1 MQNLQKIIIFGFP
14 HCGTTILRSII
25 GHIEEVYEIIDEI
38 SSINDEIINKI
49 DPKLLENKKY
59 ILCKFPYTSTEFF
72 KDEKYND
79 YIKIF
84 ILRNPAFV
92 FSSLNERYN
101 NKLPDYFIDNYLNS
115 LSYYVANNNNDN
127 QNVSNNLY
135 IIKYEALFYQNY
147 LNLKRIFH
155 SIGFNYTDKI
165 FNNEKYANKC
175 QHLSDKINIPKVKP
189 KNQNKQHGLYRLYQ
203 INKPFIN
210 NNDIT
215 KINLT
220 EKQKEAFKNNELIKQ
235 IFPGYAE
242 LPIDKI

>member
-1 MQNLQKIIIFGFP
+1 MQNYQKIIIFGFP

-25 GHIEEVYEIIDEI
+25 GHIEEVYEIVDETPNIDDNF
-38 SSINDEIINKI
+38 INQI
-49 DPKLLENKKY
+49 DPKLLKNKKY

-72 KDEKYND
+72 TDEKYNN

-101 NKLPDYFIDNYLNS
+101 NKLPDYFVDNYLNS

-127 QNVSNNLY
+127 QNVTNNLY

-147 LNLKRIFH
+147 LNLKRIFNT
-155 SIGFNYTDKI
+155 IGFNYTDEI
-165 FNNEKYANKC
+165 FNNEKYVNRC
-175 QHLSDKINIPKVKP
+175 QHLSDKINIPTVKP
-189 KNQNKQHGLYRLYQ
+189 KNQHNQHDLYRLYQ

-210 NNDIT
+210 NNDVS

-220 EKQKEAFKNNELIKQ
+220 EKQKEAFKNNELIKK

-242 LPIDKI
+242 LHII

>member
-1 MQNLQKIIIFGFP
+1 MQKFQKIIIFGFP

-38 SSINDEIINKI
+38 PSINDEFINKI

-72 KDEKYND
+72 TDEKYKD

-101 NKLPDYFIDNYLNS
+101 NKLPHHFIDNYLNS

-127 QNVSNNLY
+127 QNITNNLY
-135 IIKYEALFYQNY
+135 IIKYEALFYNNY
-147 LNLKRIFH
+147 LNLKRIFDT
-155 SIGFNYTDKI
+155 IGFNYTDEI
-165 FNNEKYANKC
+165 FNNEKYVNKC
-175 QHLSDKINIPKVKP
+175 QHLPDKTQIPNVKP
-189 KNQNKQHGLYRLYQ
+189 TNQHKQHDLYRLYQ

-210 NNDIT
+210 NNDVS

-220 EKQKEAFKNNELIKQ
+220 EKQKEVFKNNELIKQ
-235 IFPGYAE
+235 IFHVYAE

>member
-1 MQNLQKIIIFGFP
+1 MKETKKIIIFGFP

-25 GHIEEVYEIIDEI
+25 GHIEEVYEIVDEI
-38 SSINDEIINKI
+38 PSIDDEFISKI
-49 DPKLLENKKY
+49 DPSLLENKKY
-59 ILCKFPYTSTEFF
+59 ILGKFPYTSTEFF
-72 KDEKYND
+72 SHEKYKD

-101 NKLPDYFIDNYLNS
+101 NNLEDHYITDYLNS
-115 LSYYVANNNNDN
+115 LAYYVENNNNDN
-127 QNVSNNLY
+127 INITNNLY
-135 IIKYEALFYQNY
+135 LIKYEDLFYNNY
-147 LNLKRIFH
+147 VNLKRIFNT
-155 SIGFNYTDKI
+155 IGFNYTDKI
-165 FNNEKYANKC
+165 FNNNKYVNKC

-189 KNQNKQHGLYRLYQ
+189 TNKEHGLYRLYQ

-210 NNDIT
+210 NNDIS

-220 EKQKEAFKNNELIKQ
+220 EKQKEAFKNNEFIKK

>member
-1 MQNLQKIIIFGFP
+1 MQKLQKIIVFGFP

-25 GHIEEVYEIIDEI
+25 GHIEEVYEIIDETPNI
-38 SSINDEIINKI
+38 DDDFINKI

-72 KDEKYND
+72 TDEKYNK

-101 NKLPDYFIDNYLNS
+101 NNLPDYFIDNYLKS

-127 QNVSNNLY
+127 KNITNNLY
-135 IIKYEALFYQNY
+135 IIKYESLFYENY
-147 LNLKRIFH
+147 LNLKRIFDT
-155 SIGFNYTDKI
+155 IGFNYTDEI
-165 FNNEKYANKC
+165 FNNEKYVNKC

-189 KNQNKQHGLYRLYQ
+189 KNQHKQHDLYRLYQ

-210 NNDIT
+210 NNDIS

-220 EKQKEAFKNNELIKQ
+220 ENQKEVFKNNELIKQ
-235 IFPGYAE
+235 IFPGYSE
-242 LPIDKI
+242 LPVDKI

>member
-1 MQNLQKIIIFGFP
+1 MQEIKKIIIFGFP

-25 GHIEEVYEIIDEI
+25 GHIEDVYEIVNEIPSIDDEFI
-38 SSINDEIINKI
+38 SKI

-59 ILCKFPYTSTEFF
+59 ILCKFPYTSNEFF
-72 KDEKYND
+72 SHEKYKD

-101 NKLPDYFIDNYLNS
+101 NKLPDHFITDYLNS
-115 LSYYVANNNNDN
+115 LAYYVENNYDNNDN
-127 QNVSNNLY
+127 QNVTNNLY
-135 IIKYEALFYQNY
+135 IIKYEALFYNNY
-147 LNLKRIFH
+147 LNLKRILDT
-155 SIGFNYTDKI
+155 IGLNYSDKI
-165 FNNEKYANKC
+165 FNNKKYVNKC
-175 QHLSDKINIPKVKP
+175 QHVSDKTNIPKVKP
-189 KNQNKQHGLYRLYQ
+189 SNKQHDLYRLYQ

-210 NNDIT
+210 NNDVS

-220 EKQKEAFKNNELIKQ
+220 EKQKEVFKDNEFIKQ

-242 LPIDKI
+242 LPI